1 MFSTLIALDGSAV
14 DTRLVDLA
22 GPLLAGRE
30 LELTLLPVM
39 PVPPGALSAV
49 LVTQARLCESTRR

>member
-39 PVPPGALSAV
+39 PVP
-49 LVTQARLCESTRR
+49 QEH